1 MDKMAKIY
9 VAGHTGLVGSA
20 LVRALQARGYT
31 NFITRTH
38 AELDLERQSAVE
50 AFFETEKPEYVFL
63 AAAKVGGIWANKT
76 YPAEFIYNNLAI
88 QTNVIHSA
96 WKAGVKR
103 LLFLG
108 SSCIYPRDCGQPMKE
123 EYLLTGPLETTNEPY
138 AVAKISG
145 VEMCQSYNRQYGTS
159 FISVMPTNLFG
170 PNDNFNLETSHVL
183 PALIRKFHLAKLS
196 SHGDWQAIQKDESL
210 YGPIPEDI
218 LANLISISRTNGY
231 EPPLPAAR
239 LSRAKSRGCP
249 LPADPAVVTWGTGSP
264 RREFL
269 HVDDLADACFF
280 LMTLPVDRLN
290 KLLFL
295 DSSSKPA
302 DSMPHVHPVKF
313 ASGDYF
319 TGAPCPVPLINIG
332 WGKDISIKE
341 LAMMIK
347 DIVGFAGDIVFDTT
361 KPDGTPR
368 KLLDITRMAELGWKA
383 RIPIKEGIEQ
393 TYSWYLG
400 KSGN

>member
-1 MDKMAKIY
+1 MDKRAKIY

-20 LVRALQARGYT
+20 LIRALLARGCT

-50 AFFETEKPEYVFL
+50 AFFETEKPEYVLL

-76 YPAEFIYNNLAI
+76 YPAEFIYSNLAI

-96 WKAGVKR
+96 WKTGVKR

-108 SSCIYPRDCGQPMKE
+108 SSCIYPRECAQPMKE

-138 AVAKISG
+138 AVAKIAG

-218 LANLISISRTNGY
+218 LANLISISKAHGHESSVPSDYSLVPSET
-231 EPPLPAAR
+231 AA
-239 LSRAKSRGCP
+239 
-249 LPADPAVVTWGTGSP
+249 VTLWGTGSP

-269 HVDDLADACFF
+269 HVDDLADACLF
-280 LMTLPVDRLN
+280 LMTLSVDRLN

-295 DSSSKPA
+295 NSSSELD
-302 DSMPHVHPVKF
+302 DSM
-313 ASGDYF
+313 
-319 TGAPCPVPLINIG
+319 PLINIG

-347 DIVGFAGDIVFDTT
+347 DIVGFAGDIAFDTT

-368 KLLDITRMAELGWKA
+368 KLLDVIRMAELGWKA
-383 RIPIKEGIEQ
+383 KIPIKDGIEQ
-393 TYSWYLG
+393 TYRWYLG

>member
-1 MDKMAKIY
+1 MDKKAKIY

-20 LVRALQARGYT
+20 LIRALLDRGCT

-76 YPAEFIYNNLAI
+76 YPAEFIYSNLAI

-96 WKAGVKR
+96 WKTGVKR

-108 SSCIYPRDCGQPMKE
+108 SSCIYPRECAQPMKE

-138 AVAKISG
+138 AVAKIAG

-196 SHGDWQAIQKDESL
+196 SLGDWQAIERDESL
-210 YGPIPEDI
+210 HGPIPEDI
-218 LANLISISRTNGY
+218 IASLISITKLHGFA
-231 EPPLPAAR
+231 E
-239 LSRAKSRGCP
+239 KV
-249 LPADPAVVTWGTGSP
+249 PAVYRSPFTVHQPQAAVTLWGTGSP

-269 HVDDLADACFF
+269 HVSDLADACLF
-280 LMTLPVDRLN
+280 LMDLTEE
-290 KLLFL
+290 KLHSLLTAERF
-295 DSSSKPA
+295 
-302 DSMPHVHPVKF
+302 
-313 ASGDYF
+313 
-319 TGAPCPVPLINIG
+319 PLINIG

-341 LAMMIK
+341 LAVMIK

-368 KLLDITRMAELGWKA
+368 KLLDVARMAELGWKA
-383 RIPIKEGIEQ
+383 KISIKEGIEQ
-393 TYSWYLG
+393 TYGWYLG
-400 KSGN
+400 N